1 MEGVLFVLHL
11 NISDDRGGEMSV
23 KKIAVIGAG
32 NGGHAMA
39 AHKTLDGFEVS
50 LFELPRF
57 ADNIRQVLD
66 TGQITIEWPDRK
78 ETVKVHQVTTD
89 IAAALKGAEIV
100 FVVTPAFGHKTM
112 AEVCAP
118 HVREGQMV
126 SLMPGSGGSLEFARI
141 FRAQGV
147 DKNVLLCECCTLPCG
162 ARLAGPGHVL
172 IHTEA
177 VTLPT
182 GVFPANRTD
191 EAIAKLR
198 QVYPTITPAANVLEA
213 AINNPNPIVHPA
225 ATLLSATRIEHSGGE
240 FYLYREGMTPAV
252 ARVYEALERERLA
265 LLDRLGLKLHH
276 YAGLA
281 ARGYNLGETLE
292 ECHDRILNTS
302 MDAAFGTRSIE
313 VGMQMKGPASMQDR
327 YVTEDVPYGLVLLAT
342 LGRLLGIHTPISDA
356 IINLCGAINR
366 TDYWTEGRG
375 VDELGLGGM
384 SVERLEA
391 FLQAGE

>member
-1 MEGVLFVLHL
+1 
-11 NISDDRGGEMSV
+11 MSV
-23 KKIAVIGAG
+23 KRIAVIGAG

-66 TGQITIEWPDRK
+66 TGQITIEWPEQRK
-78 ETVKVHQVTTD
+78 ETVRIHQVTTD
-89 IAAALKGAEIV
+89 IAAALKGAEVI

-112 AEVCAP
+112 AEGCAP
-118 HVREGQMV
+118 HVEEGQIIC
-126 SLMPGSGGSLEFARI
+126 LTPGSGGSLDFARI

-147 DKNVLLCECCTLPCG
+147 DENVLLCEGCTLPYG

-172 IHTEA
+172 VYTEA

-191 EAIAKLR
+191 EAIARLR
-198 QVYPTITPAANVLEA
+198 EVYPSITPAANVLEA
-213 AINNPNPIVHPA
+213 ALNNPNPIVHPA
-225 ATLLSATRIEHSGGE
+225 ATLLSVTRIEYSGGE

-265 LLDRLGLKLHH
+265 ILERLGLKLHH
-276 YAGLA
+276 YADLD
-281 ARGYNLGETLE
+281 ARGYNLGVTLE

-302 MDAAFGTRSIE
+302 MDAAFGAGSIE
-313 VGMQMKGPASMQDR
+313 VGMKMRGPTSMQDR

-342 LGRLLGIHTPISDA
+342 LGRLLDIATPITDA
-356 IINLCGAINR
+356 VINLWGAINR
-366 TDYWTEGRG
+366 ADYWTEGRG

-384 SVERLEA
+384 NVAQIKA
-391 FLQAGE
+391 FLETGS

>member
-1 MEGVLFVLHL
+1 
-11 NISDDRGGEMSV
+11 MSV
-23 KKIAVIGAG
+23 EKIAVIGAG

-57 ADNIRQVLD
+57 ADNVRQVLD
-66 TGQITIEWPDRK
+66 TGQITIEWPNRK
-78 ETVKVHQVTTD
+78 ESVKIHQVTTD
-89 IAAALKGAEIV
+89 IATALKGAEIA
-100 FVVTPAFGHKTM
+100 FIVTPAFGHKTM

-118 HVREGQMV
+118 HVEEGQII
-126 SLMPGSGGSLEFARI
+126 SLMPGSGGSLEFAQI

-147 DKNVLLCECCTLPCG
+147 DRNVLLCECCTLPYG

-177 VTLPT
+177 LILPT
-182 GVFPANRTD
+182 GVFPAKRTE
-191 EAIAKLR
+191 EAIAKL
-198 QVYPTITPAANVLEA
+198 QEVYPTTVPAANVLEA

-225 ATLLSATRIEHSGGE
+225 ATLLSATRIQYSGGE

-265 LLDRLGLKLHH
+265 ILDRLGLRLHH
-276 YAGLA
+276 YAGLD

-302 MDAAFGTRSIE
+302 MDAAFGAGSIE
-313 VGMQMKGPASMQDR
+313 AGVQMKGPASMQGR
-327 YVTEDVPYGLVLLAT
+327 FVTEDVPYGVVLLST
-342 LGRLLGIHTPISDA
+342 LGRLLDIPTPISDS
-356 IINLCGAINR
+356 IINLFSAING
-366 TDYWTEGRG
+366 TDYWAEGRG
-375 VDELGLGGM
+375 VDRLGLGGM
-384 SVERLEA
+384 TVERLEA
-391 FLQAGE
+391 FLQAGG

>member
-1 MEGVLFVLHL
+1 
-11 NISDDRGGEMSV
+11 MSV
-23 KKIAVIGAG
+23 KKIAVVGAG

-57 ADNIRQVLD
+57 ADHIRQVLD
-66 TGQITIEWPDRK
+66 AGQITVEWPGQRK
-78 ETVKVHQVTTD
+78 ETVKIHQVTTD

-100 FVVTPAFGHKTM
+100 FVVTPAFGHQTM
-112 AEVCAP
+112 AETCAP
-118 HVREGQMV
+118 YVEDGQIIC
-126 SLMPGSGGSLEFARI
+126 LTPGSGGSLEFARI
-141 FRAQGV
+141 FKEQGV
-147 DKNVLLCECCTLPCG
+147 NKNVMLCESCTLPYG

-172 IHTEA
+172 IHIEA

-182 GVFPANRTD
+182 GVFPASCTD
-191 EAIAKLR
+191 EAIAKL
-198 QVYPTITPAANVLEA
+198 QEVYPTIVPTTNVLEA

-225 ATLLSATRIEHSGGE
+225 ATLLSVTRIEYSGGE

-265 LLDRLGLKLHH
+265 ILDRLGLKFHH
-276 YAGLA
+276 YAGLDA
-281 ARGYNLGETLE
+281 QGYNLGETLE

-302 MDAAFGTRSIE
+302 MDAAFGAGSIE
-313 VGMQMKGPASMQDR
+313 AGIKMKGPLSMQDR

-342 LGRLLGIHTPISDA
+342 LGRLLDIPTPICDA

-366 TDYWTEGRG
+366 VDYWAEGRG
-375 VDELGLGGM
+375 VDKLGLGGM
-384 SVERLEA
+384 SAEQIEA
-391 FLQAGE
+391 FLQTGL

>member
-1 MEGVLFVLHL
+1 
-11 NISDDRGGEMSV
+11 MSV

-32 NGGHAMA
+32 NGGHAIA

-66 TGQITIEWPDRK
+66 TGQITVEWPERRK
-78 ETVKVHQVTTD
+78 ETVKIHRVTTD
-89 IAAALKGAEIV
+89 IAAALRGAEII

-112 AEVCAP
+112 AKVCAP
-118 HVREGQMV
+118 HVEEGQIID
-126 SLMPGSGGSLEFARI
+126 LTPGSGGSLEFARI
-141 FRAQGV
+141 FKAQGV
-147 DKNVLLCECCTLPCG
+147 DKNVLLCECCTLPYG

-182 GVFPANRTD
+182 GVFPANRTN
-191 EAIAKLR
+191 EAMGKLR
-198 QVYPTITPAANVLEA
+198 EVYPTVTPAANVLEA

-225 ATLLSATRIEHSGGE
+225 AMLLSAARIEYSGGE

-265 LLDRLGLKLHH
+265 ILDRLGLKLHH
-276 YAGLA
+276 YAGLD

-302 MDAAFGTRSIE
+302 MDAAFGAGSIE
-313 VGMQMKGPASMQDR
+313 AGMQMKGPTSMQDR
-327 YVTEDVPYGLVLLAT
+327 FVTEDAPYGLVLLVT
-342 LGRLLGIHTPISDA
+342 LGRLLDIPTPITEA

-366 TDYWTEGRG
+366 ADYWAEGRG
-375 VDELGLGGM
+375 VDKLGLAGM
-384 SVERLEA
+384 SAEQIKA
-391 FLQAGE
+391 FLETGARPG

>member
-1 MEGVLFVLHL
+1 
-11 NISDDRGGEMSV
+11 MSV
-23 KKIAVIGAG
+23 EKIAVIGAG

-57 ADNIRQVLD
+57 ADNVRQVLD
-66 TGQITIEWPDRK
+66 TGQITIEWPNRK
-78 ETVKVHQVTTD
+78 ESVKIHQVTTD
-89 IAAALKGAEIV
+89 IAAALKGAEIA
-100 FVVTPAFGHKTM
+100 FIVTPAFGHKTM

-118 HVREGQMV
+118 HVEEGQII
-126 SLMPGSGGSLEFARI
+126 SLMPGSGGSLEFAQI

-147 DKNVLLCECCTLPCG
+147 DRNVLLCECCTLPYG

-177 VTLPT
+177 LILPT
-182 GVFPANRTD
+182 GVFPAKRTE
-191 EAIAKLR
+191 EAIAKL
-198 QVYPTITPAANVLEA
+198 QEVYPTIVPAANVLEA

-225 ATLLSATRIEHSGGE
+225 ATLLSVTRIQYSGGE

-265 LLDRLGLKLHH
+265 ILDRLGLRLHH
-276 YAGLA
+276 YAGLD

-302 MDAAFGTRSIE
+302 MDAAFGAGSIE
-313 VGMQMKGPASMQDR
+313 AGVQMKGPASMQDR
-327 YVTEDVPYGLVLLAT
+327 FVTEDVPYGLVLMST
-342 LGRLLGIHTPISDA
+342 LGRLLDIPTPISDS
-356 IINLCGAINR
+356 IINLFSAING
-366 TDYWTEGRG
+366 TDYWAEGRG

-384 SVERLEA
+384 TVERLEA
-391 FLQAGE
+391 FLQAGD

>member
-1 MEGVLFVLHL
+1 
-11 NISDDRGGEMSV
+11 MSA

-57 ADNIRQVLD
+57 ADNIHQVLQ
-66 TGQITIEWPDRK
+66 TGQITIEWPQRK
-78 ETVKVHQVTTD
+78 ETVKIHQVTTD
-89 IAAALKGAEIV
+89 IATALEGAEIV

-112 AEVCAP
+112 AEVCAS
-118 HVREGQMV
+118 HVEEGQII

-141 FRAQGV
+141 FKAQGV
-147 DKNVLLCECCTLPCG
+147 DKNLLLCECCTLPYG

-182 GVFPANRTD
+182 GVFPANRTN
-191 EAIAKLR
+191 EAIAKL
-198 QVYPTITPAANVLEA
+198 QEIYPTIVPAANVLEA

-225 ATLLSATRIEHSGGE
+225 ATLLSVTRIEYSGGE

-252 ARVYEALERERLA
+252 ARVYEALEQERLA
-265 LLDRLGLKLHH
+265 ILDRLGLKLHH
-276 YAGLA
+276 YVGLD
-281 ARGYNLGETLE
+281 ARGYNLGETLQ

-302 MDAAFGTRSIE
+302 MDAAFGAGSIE
-313 VGMQMKGPASMQDR
+313 AGMQMKGPTSMQDR
-327 YVTEDVPYGLVLLAT
+327 YVTEDVPYGLVLLST
-342 LGRLLGIHTPISDA
+342 LGRLLDIPTPISDA
-356 IINLCGAINR
+356 VINLCGAINR
-366 TDYWTEGRG
+366 TDYWVEGRG
-375 VDELGLGGM
+375 VDELGLGDM
-384 SVERLEA
+384 SVQRLEA
-391 FLQAGE
+391 FLQAGD